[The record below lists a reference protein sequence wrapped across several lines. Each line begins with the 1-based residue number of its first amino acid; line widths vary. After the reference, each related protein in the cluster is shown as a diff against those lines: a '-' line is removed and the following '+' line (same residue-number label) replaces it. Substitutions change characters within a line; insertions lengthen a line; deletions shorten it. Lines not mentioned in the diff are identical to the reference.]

1 MITNIEEL
9 PTEVRNAL
17 SEEDATLWMAE
28 YNLALDEGES
38 VDCAK
43 VKAWMASRFHPSSR
57 YVCANVSTEIVDA
70 EGDLANVK
78 AYVEAGKELVK
89 NGGILT
95 RNHSNKI
102 IGTVWKIEEG
112 IDKDLNKP
120 CVIAYMNFF
129 RGSMLWDTSWREF
142 CDGRTQFSIGS
153 FVKKPEHR
161 CDSMGCFNELIP
173 EQWFE
178 LSNVDRGIN
187 PRTYPIERNYEA
199 KGTEDLPQGKII
211 DMHEDICPAKARYL
225 RFKEKMRG
233 FGHNTHYGED
243 FILIHGLLGEDEL
256 AYIYEEYPDAREF
269 EILRGEEGEE
279 DYTLITPKPIED
291 TDDMLHSMIALMDD
305 EQEAIQGYNTVMESL
320 RMGGEYSDEVLDK
333 VQAIFDEI
341 IHDEENHI
349 GRILESIR
357 IINPMMYSSIA
368 EGMNESDESTKGCP
382 AGQHEHA
389 GVWGCHDVNRRH
401 HIDDKTTPTDYLDL
415 TDENINVNAIK
426 DTPTERLNEIV
437 HKIAHIIRHFSDEE
451 VHKFL
456 SSTQGKEFIL
466 AFLEL
471 KRRKVVDGE
480 RNMTEKEAGSP
491 VPEASVEEE
500 SPAPAMEEEE
510 KGHIPDIQAS
520 IANISSTL
528 ASVVAIIDQMNT
540 RMLKLE
546 NMATE
551 SENRENGE
559 MDITSAILG
568 ESDGMD
574 SNPIMSD
581 EKDEDE
587 GKGEVPPQFED
598 KESDEDKSEVE
609 IEVETEDE
617 EESEDKES
625 EDEEDSK
632 DEESDDSEDDDSK
645 EESDDEKKDSED
657 DVKSKDKED
666 SEKETKEESKEED
679 KKESEE
685 ESEDKKKGTEEVAE
699 EVKEEAPAE
708 APEEVVAEEPVP
720 EPPVV
725 EPEPQAEVPVEKA
738 DDFEMPV
745 PRGGMTVDFRAMLLK
760 RQMELKAKGVEMYIA
775 DSGAQNSLANV
786 QAVQVKGSNLSLVQP
801 SSKIKGFDAEMGIVS
816 GDDSRSI
823 WNSLGSVDNKTL
835 LNKLLGE

>member
-9 PTEVRNAL
+9 PTEVRNSL
-17 SEEDATLWMAE
+17 SDEDAVKWMAE
-28 YNLALDEGES
+28 YNRNLGEGLS
-38 VDCAK
+38 VYASK
-43 VKAWMASRFHPSSR
+43 EMAWLSTRFLPSSR

-70 EGDLANVK
+70 EGDLANVM
-78 AYVEAGKELVK
+78 AYVGAGQELVR

-112 IDKDLNKP
+112 IDKALNKP

-129 RGSMLWDTSWREF
+129 RGNMLWDTSWKEFRE
-142 CDGRTQFSIGS
+142 GRTEFSIGS
-153 FVKKPEHR
+153 FVKKPEHK
-161 CDSMGCFNELIP
+161 CDSMGCYNELIP

-199 KGTEDLPQGKII
+199 KGTSDIPQGKIL

-225 RFKEKMRG
+225 RFKEKMGG
-233 FGHNTHYGED
+233 FGHKTHYGED

-256 AYIYEEYPDAREF
+256 AYVYEEYPDAREF
-269 EILRGEEGEE
+269 EILRGEDDED

-291 TDDMLHSMIALMDD
+291 TDDMLHSMIELMED
-305 EQEAIQGYNTVMESL
+305 EQEAIQGYNTVMQSL

-357 IINPMMYSSIA
+357 IINPSMYSSIA

-437 HKIAHIIRHFSDEE
+437 HKIAHIIRHFTDDE

-480 RNMTEKEAGSP
+480 RNMTEKEAGCSPAMKSEEEEETP
-491 VPEASVEEE
+491 VPEVSEED
-500 SPAPAMEEEE
+500 

-574 SNPIMSD
+574 STPIMSD

-598 KESDEDKSEVE
+598 KEESDGESEVEVE
-609 IEVETEDE
+609 IETEDDDKDESEE
-617 EESEDKES
+617 EESDDDKES
-625 EDEEDSK
+625 D
-632 DEESDDSEDDDSK
+632 DEESEDSEDDDSK
-645 EESDDEKKDSED
+645 EESDDKESKDSED
-657 DVKSKDKED
+657 EDKSEDKED
-666 SEKETKEESKEED
+666 SKD
-679 KKESEE
+679 DDKESDDE
-685 ESEDKKKGTEEVAE
+685 ESEDKKKGTEEVVE
-699 EVKEEAPAE
+699 EVKEEVPE
-708 APEEVVAEEPVP
+708 ASPTQGEVAENTEP

-725 EPEPQAEVPVEKA
+725 EPEPQPEVPPVE

-745 PRGGMTVDFRAMLLK
+745 ARGGNTVDFRAMLLK
-760 RQMELKAKGVEMYIA
+760 RQSELKSKGVEMYIA
-775 DSGAQNSLANV
+775 EAGAQNSLANA
-786 QAVQVKGSNLSLVQP
+786 QAVHVSGTNLSLIQP
-801 SSKIKGFDAEMGIVS
+801 SAKIKGFDAEMGVVS
-816 GDDSRSI
+816 NADARSL
-823 WNSLGSVDNKTL
+823 WKDLGSIDNKTL
-835 LNKLLGE
+835 LSKLLGE